1 MDLHW
6 LKPLLG
12 RSAPFTTVYLDATHD
27 DATGAA
33 DVQSRWK
40 VLRRQLEHDG
50 SPTQVLAL
58 LDELVARPTHAVGPH
73 GRVLVADAREVLVDR
88 LLTEPPAQSTAAC
101 GPVPLLLPAARAADE
116 ATRFLLVEL
125 NRQGADLTW
134 TDGAGPLGVDSE
146 AVEGDHDEMHKVQ
159 GGGWAH
165 RRWQQRVQDSWER
178 NVDVVAADLD
188 RQVTERKPE
197 LVVLTGDVR
206 AVALLKD
213 AVGQEV
219 REVLVEVPGGSRA
232 EGVNEAAFHERL
244 DAVLTEYRAR
254 RREAVLDR
262 FRQEQGREEEAVT
275 SLADVVAVLQRGQ
288 VSELVLGEPP
298 AGSPGRLADRQ
309 LWVGDGPL
317 ELTLGKDDL
326 ATIGVADGA
335 RQMPADVALV
345 RAAVGQDAGL
355 TFADEGAVDLVD
367 GVGALLR
374 WSDESTPRESVLSQS
389 ADSGR
394 IHNVI

>member
-12 RSAPFTTVYLDATHD
+12 RPAPFTTVYLDATRD

-33 DVQSRWK
+33 DVQTRWK
-40 VLRRQLEHDG
+40 ALRRQLERDG
-50 SPTQVLAL
+50 SPEAVLAAI
-58 LDELVARPTHAVGPH
+58 DDLVARPTHVPGPH
-73 GRVLVADAREVLVDR
+73 GRVLVADAQEVLVDR
-88 LLTEPPAQSTAAC
+88 VLTEPPAQSTAAC
-101 GPVPLLLPAARAADE
+101 GSVPLLLPAARAADE
-116 ATRFLLVEL
+116 STRFLLVEV
-125 NRQGADLTW
+125 NRQGADYTW
-134 TDGAGPLGVDSE
+134 TDGSGLLADVTE
-146 AVEGDHDEMHKVQ
+146 TVEGDHDEMHKVQ

-188 RQVTERKPE
+188 RQVTEHKPE
-197 LVVLTGDVR
+197 LVILTGDIR

-219 REVLVEVPGGSRA
+219 QEVLVEVPGGSRA
-232 EGVNEAAFHERL
+232 EGVNEEAFQERI
-244 DAVLTEYRAR
+244 DGVLAEHRVR
-254 RREAVLDR
+254 RRETVLDL
-262 FRQEQGREEEAVT
+262 FRQEQGRGEDAVT

-288 VSELVLGEPP
+288 VSELVLGEPA
-298 AGSPGRLADRQ
+298 AGSPGPLDDRR

-317 ELTLGKDDL
+317 ELALSKDDL
-326 ATIGVADGA
+326 AAIGVTDAA

-355 TFADEGAVDLVD
+355 TFADDGAVELVD
-367 GVGALLR
+367 GVGAILR
-374 WSDESTPRESVLSQS
+374 WRDESTPRESVLSQS
-389 ADSGR
+389 ADSR
-394 IHNVI
+394 RVHNVI

>member
-12 RSAPFTTVYLDATHD
+12 RPAPFTTVYLDATRD

-33 DVQSRWK
+33 DVQTRWK
-40 VLRRQLEHDG
+40 ALRRQLERDG
-50 SPTQVLAL
+50 SPEAVLAAI
-58 LDELVARPTHAVGPH
+58 DDLVARPTHAPGPH
-73 GRVLVADAREVLVDR
+73 GRVLVADAQEVLVDR

-101 GPVPLLLPAARAADE
+101 GSVPLLLPAARAADE
-116 ATRFLLVEL
+116 STRFLLVEV
-125 NRQGADLTW
+125 NRQGADYTW
-134 TDGAGPLGVDSE
+134 TDGSGLLADVTE
-146 AVEGDHDEMHKVQ
+146 TVEGDHDEMHKVG

-178 NVDVVAADLD
+178 NVDTVAADLD

-197 LVVLTGDVR
+197 LVILTGDVR

-232 EGVNEAAFHERL
+232 EGVNEEAFQERI
-244 DAVLTEYRAR
+244 DGVLAEHRVR
-254 RREAVLDR
+254 RREAVLDL
-262 FRQEQGREEEAVT
+262 FRQEQGRGEDAVT
-275 SLADVVAVLQRGQ
+275 SLGDVVAVLQRGQ
-288 VSELVLGEPP
+288 VSELVLGEPA
-298 AGSPGRLADRQ
+298 AGSPGPLADRR

-317 ELTLGKDDL
+317 ELAVSKDDL
-326 ATIGVADGA
+326 AAIGVTDAA

-355 TFADEGAVDLVD
+355 TFADDGAVELVD
-367 GVGALLR
+367 GVGAILR
-374 WSDESTPRESVLSQS
+374 WRDESTPRESVLSQS
-389 ADSGR
+389 ADSR
-394 IHNVI
+394 RLHNVI

>member
-12 RSAPFTTVYLDATHD
+12 RPAPFTTVYLDATRD

-33 DVQSRWK
+33 DVQTRWK
-40 VLRRQLEHDG
+40 ALRRQLEHDG
-50 SPTQVLAL
+50 SPSAVLEA
-58 LDELVARPTHAVGPH
+58 LDELVARPTHVPGPH
-73 GRVLVADAREVLVDR
+73 GRVLVADAQAVLVDR
-88 LLTEPPAQSTAAC
+88 VLTEPPAQSTAAC

-116 ATRFLLVEL
+116 STRFLLVEV
-125 NRQGADLTW
+125 NRQGADYTW
-134 TDGAGPLGVDSE
+134 TDGSGLLADVTE
-146 AVEGDHDEMHKVQ
+146 TVEGDHDEMHKVG

-232 EGVNEAAFHERL
+232 EGVNEEAFQERI
-244 DAVLTEYRAR
+244 DGVLAEHRVR
-254 RREAVLDR
+254 RREAVLDL
-262 FRQEQGREEEAVT
+262 FRQEQGRGEDAVT

-288 VSELVLGEPP
+288 VAELVLGEPP
-298 AGSPGRLADRQ
+298 AGSPGPLAERR

-317 ELTLGKDDL
+317 ELALSKDDL
-326 ATIGVADGA
+326 AAIGVGDGA

-355 TFADEGAVDLVD
+355 TFADDGAVDLVD

-374 WSDESTPRESVLSQS
+374 WRDESTPRESVLSQS

-394 IHNVI
+394 VHNV

>member
-12 RSAPFTTVYLDATHD
+12 RPAPFTTVYLDSTRD

-33 DVQSRWK
+33 DVQTRWK
-40 VLRRQLEHDG
+40 ALRRQLERDG
-50 SPTQVLAL
+50 SPESVLDAI
-58 LDELVARPTHAVGPH
+58 DELVARPTHVPGPH
-73 GRVLVADAREVLVDR
+73 GRVLVADAQEVLVDR
-88 LLTEPPAQSTAAC
+88 VLTEPPAQSTAAC
-101 GPVPLLLPAARAADE
+101 GPAPLLLPAARAADE
-116 ATRFLLVEL
+116 STPFLLVEV

-134 TDGAGPLGVDSE
+134 TDGSGLLPTGTE
-146 AVEGDHDEMHKVQ
+146 TVEGDHDEMHKVQ

-178 NVDVVAADLD
+178 NVDTVAADLD

-197 LVVLTGDVR
+197 LVILTGDVR

-232 EGVNEAAFHERL
+232 EGVNEAAFQERI
-244 DAVLTEYRAR
+244 DAVLAEHRVR
-254 RREAVLDR
+254 RREQALDR
-262 FRQEQGREEEAVT
+262 FRQEQGRGDEAVT

-288 VSELVLGEPP
+288 VSELILGEPA
-298 AGSPGRLADRQ
+298 AGAPSPLSDRQ
-309 LWVGDGPL
+309 LWVGSGPL
-317 ELTLGKDDL
+317 ELALTKDDL
-326 ATIGVADGA
+326 AAIGTTENV

-374 WSDESTPRESVLSQS
+374 WRDESTPRESVLSQS
-389 ADSGR
+389 ADTHR
-394 IHNVI
+394 VHNV

>member
-12 RSAPFTTVYLDATHD
+12 RPAPFTTVYLDATRD

-33 DVQSRWK
+33 DVQTRWK
-40 VLRRQLEHDG
+40 ALRRQLERDG
-50 SPTQVLAL
+50 SPEAVLAAI
-58 LDELVARPTHAVGPH
+58 DDLVARPTHVPGPH
-73 GRVLVADAREVLVDR
+73 GRVLVADAQEVLVDR
-88 LLTEPPAQSTAAC
+88 VLTEPPAQSTAAC
-101 GPVPLLLPAARAADE
+101 GSVPLLLAAARAADE
-116 ATRFLLVEL
+116 STRFLLVEV
-125 NRQGADLTW
+125 NRQGADYTW
-134 TDGAGPLGVDSE
+134 TDGSGLLADVTE
-146 AVEGDHDEMHKVQ
+146 TVEGDHDEMHKVG

-178 NVDVVAADLD
+178 NVDTVAADLD

-197 LVVLTGDVR
+197 LVILTGDVR

-232 EGVNEAAFHERL
+232 EGVNEEAFQERI
-244 DAVLTEYRAR
+244 DGVLAEHRVR
-254 RREAVLDR
+254 RRESVLDL
-262 FRQEQGREEEAVT
+262 FRQEQGRGEDAVT

-288 VSELVLGEPP
+288 VSELVLGEPA
-298 AGSPGRLADRQ
+298 AGSPGPLADRR

-317 ELTLGKDDL
+317 ELAVSKDDL
-326 ATIGVADGA
+326 AAIGVTDAA

-355 TFADEGAVDLVD
+355 TFADDGAVELVD
-367 GVGALLR
+367 GVGAILR
-374 WSDESTPRESVLSQS
+374 WRDESTPRESVLSQS
-389 ADSGR
+389 ADSR
-394 IHNVI
+394 RVHNVL